1 MGVSNL
7 GDLVA
12 TAQLDISPFI
22 NNTRQLQIY
31 TRSLDSSLKT
41 VETSFKGQKDKL
53 SGLKATYTQTG
64 HSLKSYQELLKKQ
77 TEHYNKLKDEIGD
90 VNTATS
96 EQKTYLVGAQS
107 AMTATA
113 AKVAELQNKY
123 NDLAREIATQSSLW
137 TKFGT
142 NLTQSGKE
150 LKSFGDGMASVG
162 KSLTIGLTTPIVTGA
177 GYAVKAAAQYES
189 AFAGVKKTV
198 DETATTSYEKLS
210 NSIRQMSKELPAS
223 AAEIANVA
231 EVAGQLGIKADNIT
245 DFTKV
250 MIDLGESTNMSATVA
265 AESLAKFANITKL
278 APENYSRLGASIVEL
293 GNNFATTE
301 ADITAMASRLA
312 GAGAQIGFSQ
322 ADIIGLSAAL
332 SSVGIEAEMGGSAF
346 SKMMVKMQLAATS
359 GAKGM
364 DELTAKTGLSR
375 RELELMLANSSSKF
389 KKLANSIGMTSTEMG
404 NIVKA
409 SANLEDFARISGM
422 TADEF
427 VQKFEKDAVGA
438 IGAFINGLG
447 NAEKSGESAIEMLNE
462 MGFTEVRLRDTL
474 LRAGNAQDLFTKAVN
489 MSNDAWNE
497 NTALTD
503 EANKRYETAES
514 KLKMLR
520 NEVTDVAIEF
530 GGPLVDALRDGLEA
544 TKPWIQ
550 SAADMAKAFS
560 QLDKEQQQ
568 QIIKWGL
575 IAAAAGPAL
584 NVLGNGISVTGSIF
598 KGLGKVST
606 VLGKVSGALQTGT
619 PLMELFTTSTAA
631 ATTATSGLSSAVGL
645 LGSPITWGV
654 LLGGVAIATIG
665 YFAQKALEAR
675 QRTEEWGTE
684 VDKVQAVEL
693 TKFKDKVDESTKAM
707 EVFGTSGKD
716 DVEAVKTAFQELV
729 GEIESLTNKELAK
742 DLKLAEKWGLSQEQ
756 IDRMK
761 KTAQQGVDNAQAM
774 SDQVIAIYKNANEQR
789 RALTEEEYA
798 IVLNNQTE
806 LINKQLS
813 LLEYSGQEKE
823 AITKAMNGRLEELNS
838 AQLSKAMQ
846 TTVEWLKE
854 ENKAYKAS
862 KDELKE
868 IYEAG
873 GYTLEEYNTKVQTLT
888 ADHNAKMDA
897 YTQKYVDIRKRM
909 DEVNG
914 QPLASSLEQD
924 KYLLEAYKNAL
935 EDLGISYDDY
945 ARRMENATTKQGVS
959 IQMLARYSQ
968 NMTEASRAAATHW
981 NALVFDEKTGKLKT
995 NAEEEVQKAAQ
1006 SQEGWN
1012 QLMFDL
1018 KHAELDSNA
1027 RQVIVE
1033 ASESAGHWNELTVHE
1048 KQMIVNGNQAM
1059 IEMAT
1064 SQEMLNQWIALTPE
1078 QKQLLAVDM
1087 TANPTQSA
1095 QVALDKVKQTRPA
1108 DIFASDKTATETASA
1123 QRAIDNVLQKSPAQ
1137 ILADNR
1143 TSPEVSAAQRAIDSI
1158 YQQSP
1163 VSINAND
1170 YASSVAA
1177 GVRDQIYSIPDY
1189 KLVTIEAV
1197 RRGEAGYYAQ
1207 GTNFHPGGLAMVND
1221 QKGPLYKELV
1231 TLPSG
1236 ESFIPEGRNV
1246 VLPLPRGSKVLKAS
1260 DTKKLFPH
1268 YADGIGFED
1277 TGIARLARRMNNVTE
1292 TSVTNVIQTADD
1304 AVVKALSE
1312 LLSITREGN
1321 SLAARLISQ
1330 GLGISLSIDGEV
1342 GIFGPRYNELVNAV
1356 SQAIAQELQR
1366 KMMLKGMVG

>member
-1 MGVSNL
+1 MGVSNI

-12 TAQLDISPFI
+12 TATLDISPFAS
-22 NNTRQLQIY
+22 NTAQLKMLV
-31 TRSLDSSLKT
+31 RGLDNQMKI
-41 VETSFKGQKDKL
+41 VENSFKGQSDKVA
-53 SGLKATYTQTG
+53 GLKANHQQLGKVLEGNKALFASQARHYQNLKMETGSLNNATDTQ
-64 HSLKSYQELLKKQ
+64 KKQ
-77 TEHYNKLKDEIGD
+77 L
-90 VNTATS
+90 
-96 EQKTYLVGAQS
+96 LGAKS
-107 AMTATA
+107 AMEATA

-123 NDLAREIATQSSLW
+123 NALAREIATQSSLW

-150 LKSFGDGMASVG
+150 LQAFGEVTEGVG
-162 KSLTIGLTTPIVTGA
+162 KALTAGLTVPIIAGA
-177 GYAVKAAAQYES
+177 GYAVKAAIQYES
-189 AFAGVKKTV
+189 AFAGVRKTV

-210 NSIRQMSKELPAS
+210 KSIRQLSKELPAS
-223 AAEIANVA
+223 ASQIARVA
-231 EVAGQLGIKADNIT
+231 EVSGQLGISADNIM

-250 MIDLGESTNMSATVA
+250 MIDMGESTNLSAEDA
-265 AESLAKFANITKL
+265 ATAIAKIANITGMTTDEYQKFGSSVV
-278 APENYSRLGASIVEL
+278 AL

-301 ADITAMASRLA
+301 ADILQMANRMAASGTIAGLTNQEILGLATAM
-312 GAGAQIGFSQ
+312 
-322 ADIIGLSAAL
+322 
-332 SSVGIEAEMGGSAF
+332 SSVGIEAEAGGTAMS
-346 SKMMVKMQLAATS
+346 QT
-359 GAKGM
+359 
-364 DELTAKTGLSR
+364 LTAIEKAVATGSD
-375 RELELMLANSSSKF
+375 
-389 KKLANSIGMTSTEMG
+389 KLQG
-404 NIVKA
+404 
-409 SANLEDFARISGM
+409 FADIAGM
-422 TADEF
+422 TADQFTKKWKTSPAEAL
-427 VQKFEKDAVGA
+427 Q
-438 IGAFINGLG
+438 AFITGLG
-447 NAEKSGESAIEMLNE
+447 KLDEKGESATLTLDDLGLSGIRQSNMLKSL
-462 MGFTEVRLRDTL
+462 G
-474 LRAGNAQDLFTKAVN
+474 KASETMTSAID
-489 MSNDAWNE
+489 MSNKAWDE
-497 NTALTD
+497 NKALTD
-503 EANKRYETAES
+503 EAGKRYETTES

-520 NEVTDVAIEF
+520 NEVTDIAIEF
-530 GGPLVDALRDGLEA
+530 GGPLVDALRDGLEVA
-544 TKPWIQ
+544 KPWIQ
-550 SAADMAKAFS
+550 TASDMAKAFS
-560 QLDKEQQQ
+560 ALDKEQQQ

-575 IAAAAGPAL
+575 IAVAAGPTL
-584 NVLGNGISVTGSIF
+584 TTFGKGVGVLGSVF
-598 KGLGKVST
+598 EGLGKVST

-619 PLMELFTTSTAA
+619 PLLSIFASSAGTAA
-631 ATTATSGLSSAVGL
+631 TASGGLASAVGL
-645 LGSPITWGV
+645 LGNPITWGV
-654 LLGGVAIATIG
+654 LLGGAALVAVSYLAQEATN
-665 YFAQKALEAR
+665 AR
-675 QRTEEWGTE
+675 QRMEEWGTE
-684 VDKVQAVEL
+684 VDKVQASEL
-693 TKFKDKVDESTKAM
+693 TKFKDKVDETTKAM
-707 EVFGTSGKD
+707 ETFGTSGKD

-729 GEIESLTNKELAK
+729 GEIETLTNKELAK

-761 KTAQQGVDNAQAM
+761 KAAQQGVNNAQTM

-873 GYTLEEYNTKVQTLT
+873 GYALEEYNAKVQTLT

-924 KYLLEAYKNAL
+924 KYRLEAYKNAL
-935 EDLGISYDDY
+935 EKLGISYDDY
-945 ARRMENATTKQGVS
+945 ARRMESATTKQGAS
-959 IQMLARYSQ
+959 MQMLARYSQ
-968 NMTEASRAAATHW
+968 NMTEESRAAATHW
-981 NALVFDEKTGKLKT
+981 NGLVFDEKTGKLKT

-1033 ASESAGHWNELTVHE
+1033 AAESAGHWNELTVHE

-1059 IEMAT
+1059 IEMAA
-1064 SQEMLNQWIALTPE
+1064 SQDMLHQWMALTPE

-1095 QVALDKVKQTRPA
+1095 QVALDKVKQTKPA
-1108 DIFASDKTATETASA
+1108 DIFASNKTATETASA
-1123 QRAIDNVLQKSPAQ
+1123 QRAIDNVLQRSPAQ
-1137 ILADNR
+1137 ILANNR

-1158 YQQSP
+1158 YQRSP
-1163 VSINAND
+1163 VSISASD
-1170 YASSVAA
+1170 YASGVAA
-1177 GVRDQIYSIPDY
+1177 GVRNQIYSIPDY
-1189 KLVTIEAV
+1189 KLITIEAV

-1221 QKGPLYKELV
+1221 QKGPLYRELV

-1236 ESFIPEGRNV
+1236 ESFIPEGRDV
-1246 VLPLPRGSKVLKAS
+1246 ILPLPRGSKVLKAS

-1268 YADGIGFED
+1268 YANGIGFED
-1277 TGIARLARRMNNVTE
+1277 TGIAKLASRMNKVNAANVT
-1292 TSVTNVIQTADD
+1292 TVIQTADD
-1304 AVVKALSE
+1304 KVVKVLSE
-1312 LLSITREGN
+1312 LLTLTREGN
-1321 SLAARLISQ
+1321 NLATRLFAQ
-1330 GLGISLSIDGEV
+1330 GLGISLSIDGGV
-1342 GIFGPRYNELVNAV
+1342 DVSGPRYNELVNAV

>member
-1 MGVSNL
+1 MGASNL

-12 TAQLDISPFI
+12 TATLDISPFAT
-22 NNTRQLQIY
+22 NTNQLKMLV
-31 TRSLDSSLKT
+31 RGLDSQLKI
-41 VETSFKGQKDKL
+41 VENSFKGQKNKL
-53 SGLKATYTQTG
+53 EGLKASHTQLGKVLEGNRALFANQARHYQNLKMETG
-64 HSLKSYQELLKKQ
+64 SL
-77 TEHYNKLKDEIGD
+77 
-90 VNTATS
+90 NTATK
-96 EQKTYLVGAQS
+96 EQKIQLLGAKN
-107 AMTATA
+107 AMEATA

-123 NDLAREIATQSSLW
+123 NALAREIATQSSVW
-137 TKFGT
+137 TKIGT
-142 NLTQSGKE
+142 NLAQSGNE
-150 LKSFGDGMASVG
+150 LKAFGDAAAGVG
-162 KSLTIGLTTPIVTGA
+162 KALTAGLTVPIMAGA
-177 GYAVKAAAQYES
+177 GYAVKAAVQYES

-223 AAEIANVA
+223 AVEIANVA

-312 GAGAQIGFSQ
+312 GAGAQIGLSQ
-322 ADIIGLSAAL
+322 ADVIGLSAAL

-364 DELTAKTGLSR
+364 AELTAKTGVSR
-375 RELELMLANSSSKF
+375 REFELMLANSPKDF
-389 KKLANSIGMTSTEMG
+389 KKLADSIGMTSTEMS

-422 TADEF
+422 TVDEF

-447 NAEKSGESAIEMLNE
+447 NAEESGESAIEMLNE
-462 MGFTEVRLRDTL
+462 MGFTEVRLRDAL
-474 LRAGNAQDLFTKAVN
+474 LRAGNAQDLFTSAIN
-489 MSNDAWNE
+489 MSNDAWDE
-497 NTALTD
+497 NKALTN
-503 EANKRYETAES
+503 EANKRYETTEA

-544 TKPWIQ
+544 VKPWLK
-550 SAADMAKAFS
+550 SAPDMAKAFS
-560 QLDKEQQQ
+560 KLDKEQQQ

-575 IAAAAGPAL
+575 IAASAGPAL
-584 NVLGNGISVTGSIF
+584 SVLGNGISVTGSIF

-619 PLMELFTTSTAA
+619 PLMSAFSGAT
-631 ATTATSGLSSAVGL
+631 TTATAASGGLASAVGL
-645 LGSPITWGV
+645 LGNPVTWGV

-707 EVFGTSGKD
+707 EAFGTSGKD

-854 ENKAYKAS
+854 ENKAYKTS

-873 GYTLEEYNTKVQTLT
+873 GYSLEEYNAKVQTLT

-914 QPLASSLEQD
+914 RSLASSLEQD
-924 KYLLEAYKNAL
+924 KYFLEAYKNAL
-935 EDLGISYDDY
+935 ENLGISYDDY
-945 ARRMENATTKQGVS
+945 ARRMENATTRQGVA

-968 NMTEASRAAATHW
+968 DMTEASRAAATHW

-1012 QLMFDL
+1012 QLIFDL

-1064 SQEMLNQWIALTPE
+1064 SQEMLNQWVALTPE

-1123 QRAIDNVLQKSPAQ
+1123 QRAIDNVLQRSPAQ

-1163 VSINAND
+1163 VSINASD
-1170 YASSVAA
+1170 YASGVAA

-1189 KLVTIEAV
+1189 KLITIEAV

-1207 GTNFHPGGLAMVND
+1207 GTNYHPGGLAMVND
-1221 QKGPLYKELV
+1221 QKGSLYRELV

-1246 VLPLPRGSKVLKAS
+1246 VLPLPRGTRVLKAS

-1304 AVVKALSE
+1304 ALLKALSE

-1342 GIFGPRYNELVNAV
+1342 GISGPRYNELVNAV

-1366 KMMLKGMVG
+1366 KMMLKGMAG

>member
-12 TAQLDISPFI
+12 TATLDISPFAT
-22 NNTRQLQIY
+22 NTNQLKMLV
-31 TRSLDSSLKT
+31 RGLDSQLKI
-41 VETSFKGQKDKL
+41 VENSFKGQKNKL
-53 SGLKATYTQTG
+53 EGLKASHTQLG
-64 HSLKSYQELLKKQ
+64 KVLEGNQALFANQARHYQSLKMETGSLNSATDEQKKQ
-77 TEHYNKLKDEIGD
+77 L
-90 VNTATS
+90 
-96 EQKTYLVGAQS
+96 LGAKN
-107 AMTATA
+107 AMEATA

-123 NDLAREIATQSSLW
+123 NALAREIATQSSLW

-142 NLTQSGKE
+142 NLTRSGKE
-150 LKSFGDGMASVG
+150 LQAFGKATAGVG
-162 KSLTIGLTTPIVTGA
+162 KALTTGLTIPIMAGA

-189 AFAGVKKTV
+189 AFAGVRKTV

-210 NSIRQMSKELPAS
+210 KSIRQLSKELPAS
-223 AAEIANVA
+223 AAEIARVA
-231 EVAGQLGIKADNIT
+231 EVSGQLGIKADNIA

-250 MIDLGESTNMSATVA
+250 MIDMGESTNLSAEDA
-265 AESLAKFANITKL
+265 ATAIAKIANITGMTTDEYQRFGSSVV
-278 APENYSRLGASIVEL
+278 AL

-301 ADITAMASRLA
+301 ADILQMANRMAASGTIAGLTNQEILGLATAM
-312 GAGAQIGFSQ
+312 
-322 ADIIGLSAAL
+322 
-332 SSVGIEAEMGGSAF
+332 SSVGIEAEAGGTAMS
-346 SKMMVKMQLAATS
+346 QT
-359 GAKGM
+359 
-364 DELTAKTGLSR
+364 LTAIEKAVATGSDK
-375 RELELMLANSSSKF
+375 LE
-389 KKLANSIGMTSTEMG
+389 G
-404 NIVKA
+404 
-409 SANLEDFARISGM
+409 FAEIAGM
-422 TADEF
+422 TADQF
-427 VQKFEKDAVGA
+427 TQKWKTSPAEALQS
-438 IGAFINGLG
+438 FIRGLG
-447 NAEKSGESAIEMLNE
+447 NLDEKGESATLTLEELGLSGIRQSNMLKSL
-462 MGFTEVRLRDTL
+462 G
-474 LRAGNAQDLFTKAVN
+474 KASETMTSAVE
-489 MSNDAWNE
+489 MSNKAWAE
-497 NTALTD
+497 NKALTD
-503 EANKRYETAES
+503 EANKRYQTTES

-530 GGPLVDALRDGLEA
+530 GGPLVDALRDGLEV

-560 QLDKEQQQ
+560 KLDKEQQQ

-584 NVLGNGISVTGSIF
+584 NILGNGISVTGSVF
-598 KGLGKVST
+598 EGLGKVST
-606 VLGKVSGALQTGT
+606 VLGKVSGALKTGT
-619 PLMELFTTSTAA
+619 PLLSMFTSS
-631 ATTATSGLSSAVGL
+631 ATTATAASSGLASAVGL
-645 LGSPITWGV
+645 LGNPVTWSV
-654 LLGGVAIATIG
+654 LLGGAALVAISYLAQEATN
-665 YFAQKALEAR
+665 AR
-675 QRTEEWGTE
+675 QRMEEWGVE
-684 VDKVQAVEL
+684 VDKVQASEL
-693 TKFKDKVDESTKAM
+693 TKFKDKVDETTKVM
-707 EVFGTSGKD
+707 ESFGTSGKD

-761 KTAQQGVDNAQAM
+761 KTAQQGVDNAQTM

-854 ENKAYKAS
+854 ENKAYKTS

-873 GYTLEEYNTKVQTLT
+873 GYSLEEYNAKVQTLT

-924 KYLLEAYKNAL
+924 KYRLEAYKNAL

-945 ARRMENATTKQGVS
+945 ALRMENAITRQGVS

-1033 ASESAGHWNELTVHE
+1033 ASASAGHWNELTVHE

-1108 DIFASDKTATETASA
+1108 DIFASNKTTTETASA
-1123 QRAIDNVLQKSPAQ
+1123 QRAIDNVLQRSPAQ
-1137 ILADNR
+1137 ILANNR
-1143 TSPEVSAAQRAIDSI
+1143 TNPEVSAAQRAIDSI
-1158 YQQSP
+1158 YQRYP
-1163 VSINAND
+1163 VSINASD
-1170 YASSVAA
+1170 YASGVAA
-1177 GVRDQIYSIPDY
+1177 GVRNQIYSIPDY
-1189 KLVTIEAV
+1189 KLITIEAV

-1221 QKGPLYKELV
+1221 QKGPLYRELV

-1246 VLPLPRGSKVLKAS
+1246 LLPLPKGTKVLKAS

-1268 YADGIGFED
+1268 YADGIGFD
-1277 TGIARLARRMNNVTE
+1277 NTGIAKLVSRMNKVTE
-1292 TSVTNVIQTADD
+1292 TSITHVVQTTDD

-1312 LLSITREGN
+1312 LLSVTREGN
-1321 SLAARLISQ
+1321 SLATRLISQ
-1330 GLGISLSIDGEV
+1330 GLGISLSIDGGV
-1342 GIFGPRYNELVNAV
+1342 DVSGPRYDELVNAV

-1366 KMMLKGMVG
+1366 KMMLKGMVS